1 MLDRILKRA
10 DFLDGSTFSADEVA
24 RWPLGALDHLLAV
37 GLIREIALANGVVC
51 DQCEDAC
58 WIEPE
63 IRERPDTGK
72 RVGVYFCWDN
82 EDVGRFEVSLD
93 RFRRWEVHWA
103 GLAAAAAKALS
114 VAGSA
119 EEIVSD
125 RLCCLGRI
133 AYADKSLEVFLGRG
147 MAWSDAST
155 VFGGVPRLQST
166 TPTLVLVPAVTPA
179 PARWCRSAVP
189 LTEIARLDD
198 TGFHVDVEELRRRIG
213 GWTPKAERTQSRK
226 AKAFAKRTLLLK
238 TILTYHKSSTGDIIY
253 EPATQKQ
260 LAKLSGLSQPGVC
273 RVLEQILGP
282 KPMSTYHKACSQGAL
297 EGFLTKL
304 ADNAAT
310 PDAASFRP
318 FQPTAQEECEIK
330 NA

>member
-1 MLDRILKRA
+1 MLEVILKRA
-10 DFLDGSTFSADEVA
+10 DFLEGSTFSADEVA
-24 RWPLGALDHLLAV
+24 KWPPGVLDRLLAA
-37 GLIREIALANGVVC
+37 GLVREIAHANGVVC

-63 IRERPDTGK
+63 SRERPDTGK
-72 RVGVYFCWDN
+72 RVGVYFCPH

-93 RFRRWEVHWA
+93 RLKCWEVHWA
-103 GLAAAAAKALS
+103 DMAAAVAKSLFVASS
-114 VAGSA
+114 V
-119 EEIVSD
+119 EEIVPG

-147 MAWSDAST
+147 MAWSDAAS
-155 VFGGVPRLQST
+155 VFGCVPRLQAAN
-166 TPTLVLVPAVTPA
+166 PTVVLVPAVTPT

-260 LAKLSGLSQPGVC
+260 LARLSGLSQPGVS

-304 ADNAAT
+304 ADNSAT
-310 PDAASFRP
+310 PDAASFRA
-318 FQPTAQEECEIK
+318 FQPTEQEEYETK